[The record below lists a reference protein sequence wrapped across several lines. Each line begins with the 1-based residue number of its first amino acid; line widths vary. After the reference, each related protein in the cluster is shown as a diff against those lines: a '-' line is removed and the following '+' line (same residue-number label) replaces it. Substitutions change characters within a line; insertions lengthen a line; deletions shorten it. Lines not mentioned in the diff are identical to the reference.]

1 MNPPFSNVLRG
12 TAAPATDSSLT
23 VVSFYTTGGYYEEKA
38 VELRAKC
45 DMFDVKHDIVPINIH
60 EGEDWA
66 AICRRKVAFYREML
80 HKHKSAIMWL
90 DVDSVLL
97 GSVNSLGEGDFDV
110 ALFPRSFKYLPQ
122 YNPGG
127 LARSFHPGYLLFK
140 YTPDTIQFLEDCR
153 EVDRTREGP
162 FTDDYILEEAFRT
175 TEAKLRLLLLAPR
188 DIARP
193 GDEDISRALFRHG
206 DSGHVNEFKGKV
218 KQHVPRGLAPDQQNI
233 VVSEIITSFANSGDR
248 KMVAAML
255 RYLVEIDSSDY
266 KSFVK
271 LLDLLMRDGDTR
283 GLKVQLTSAR
293 KIPELRPY
301 ALRFELLHALKA
313 RDWKNADDLFKLVEE
328 TGHTTMINFCR
339 SRLFRYDLDRRAEK
353 KKIAEEKRPRI
364 FWWEEPY
371 PGNLGDIINPYVIE
385 NLCGVPPIYAP
396 RNTPGIYPIGSIIKF
411 AKAGCHVWGA
421 GSPHES
427 DVLDPEATYCA
438 VRGPYTHDLVLKNG
452 GKCDAVYGDAAW
464 FLPTIFRPDVEK
476 THKTGLILHY
486 QHEEANLNI
495 DPSIRQI
502 GIRRLGYDQIEAFLT
517 EMLHC
522 ERIVST
528 SLHGVIIAQ
537 AYGLPAML
545 ATATESRAQVHG
557 DGIKFKDYFA
567 SVGIHDPKPAFDL
580 SPLEVVSDTTIPEE
594 NFVPIG
600 HKINLT
606 KLAKVAPFKVLPKM
620 KRAAKAFDDAP

>member
-1 MNPPFSNVLRG
+1 MRIPFFNLSG
-12 TAAPATDSSLT
+12 TSATPVPETPLT

-38 VELRAKC
+38 GELRAQC
-45 DMFDVKHDIVPINIH
+45 DKFGVVHDIVPINIH
-60 EGEDWA
+60 DGEDWA
-66 AICRRKVAFYREML
+66 AICRRKVSFYREML

-97 GSVNSLGEGDFDV
+97 GSPNSLAEGDFDV
-110 ALFPRSFKYLPQ
+110 ALFARSFKYLPQ

-140 YTPDTIQFLEDCR
+140 YTPDTIQLLEDCR
-153 EVDRTREGP
+153 EIDRTHEGP

-175 TEAKLRLLLLAPR
+175 SSAQLRLLMLSPR

-193 GDEDISRALFRHG
+193 GDEDISRALFKHG
-206 DSGHVNEFKGKV
+206 DSGNVNEFKGKV
-218 KQHVPRGLAPDQQNI
+218 KQHTPRSLAPDQQKI
-233 VVSEIITSFANSGDR
+233 VVTEMINSFAKAGNRS
-248 KMVAAML
+248 MVAAMF
-255 RYLVEIDSSDY
+255 RYLIKINPSDY
-266 KSFVK
+266 ISFVK
-271 LLDLLMRDGDTR
+271 LLDLLMRANDTK
-283 GLKVQLTSAR
+283 GLKSQLNAGR

-301 ALRFELLHALKA
+301 ALRFELLRALEA
-313 RDWKNADDLFKLVEE
+313 HDWKKADDLFKLVEE
-328 TGHTTMINFCR
+328 TEHQTMINFCR

-353 KKIAEEKRPRI
+353 RKIPDEKRANI

-371 PGNLGDIINPYVIE
+371 PGNLGDIINPYVVEGLTGI
-385 NLCGVPPIYAP
+385 PPKYAQ
-396 RNTPGIYPIGSIIKF
+396 RGTGIYPIGSIIKF
-411 AKAGCHVWGA
+411 AKAGCQVWGA
-421 GSPHES
+421 GSPHEE
-427 DVLDPEATYCA
+427 DQLDPEADYRS
-438 VRGPYTHDLVLKNG
+438 VRGPYTRDLVLRCG
-452 GKCDAVYGDAAW
+452 GKCDEVYGDAAW
-464 FLPTIFRPDVEK
+464 FLPTIFRPNVEK

-486 QHEEANLNI
+486 QHEEAPLQF
-495 DPSIRQI
+495 DPAIRQI
-502 GIRRLGYDQIEAFLT
+502 GIRRLGYHQIEEFLT

-545 ATATESRAQVHG
+545 ATVTNSRAQVHG

-580 SPLEVVSDTTIPEE
+580 SDLDIISDATLPEE

-600 HKINLT
+600 NKINLS
-606 KLAKVAPFKVLPKM
+606 KLAEVAPFKVLPKM
-620 KRAAKAFDDAP
+620 KKAAKAFDDAD